1 MAKHKFDGAVQFAAL
16 PWRIAVGGTRQIML
30 LTSRD
35 TRRWVIPKGW
45 PMKGRKRW
53 LGESEQSD
61 KWVPCLIA
69 ALLPRSRRDHVETFA
84 TQPQPYIQG
93 EGGLG
98 CDQGGEDA
106 GGAGT

>member
-1 MAKHKFDGAVQFAAL
+1 MIGRIPTPTLWIFESLGLTGFVAVVGLAAGPDFVRGL
-16 PWRIAVGGTRQIML
+16 Q
-30 LTSRD
+30 TSGISLI
-35 TRRWVIPKGW
+35 VAE
-45 PMKGRKRW
+45 RW

-98 CDQGGEDA
+98 CDQG
-106 GGAGT
+106 

>member
-1 MAKHKFDGAVQFAAL
+1 MGRPGVHGDEQIRDFGCVFLVQ
-16 PWRIAVGGTRQIML
+16 Q
-30 LTSRD
+30 
-35 TRRWVIPKGW
+35 
-45 PMKGRKRW
+45 RW

-98 CDQGGEDA
+98 CDQG
-106 GGAGT
+106 

>member
-1 MAKHKFDGAVQFAAL
+1 L
-16 PWRIAVGGTRQIML
+16 SLI
-30 LTSRD
+30 
-35 TRRWVIPKGW
+35 
-45 PMKGRKRW
+45 KRW

-98 CDQGGEDA
+98 CDQG
-106 GGAGT
+106 